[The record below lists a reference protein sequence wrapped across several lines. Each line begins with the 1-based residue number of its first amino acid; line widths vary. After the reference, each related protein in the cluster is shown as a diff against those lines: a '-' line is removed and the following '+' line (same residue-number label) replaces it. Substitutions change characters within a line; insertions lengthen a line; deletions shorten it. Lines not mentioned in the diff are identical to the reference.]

1 MLEKTKGVLDIIS
14 NHENNS
20 IFHLDD
26 LENPNDP
33 NSKSVRDILI
43 SKHPT
48 GQKPYRECIIEDEP
62 QDPHPIIF
70 EAINSNSI
78 RSNALKI
85 RGAAGPS
92 GLDAHIW
99 RRLCT
104 SYKGPSS
111 DLCEALATVAKRIC
125 STYVDPN
132 SLKPLLACRL
142 IALSKKPGVRPI
154 GIGDTARRIIA
165 KSLTQL
171 LKNDIQ
177 QACGCQQLCG
187 GQLSGIEAAVHAT
200 KATFKMKEKRPYYL
214 WMHPTL
220 LTL

>member
-48 GQKPYRECIIEDEP
+48 GQKPYRECIIEEEP
-62 QDPHPIIF
+62 QDPHQIIF

-99 RRLCT
+99 RRQCT

-125 STYVDPN
+125 SIYVDPN
-132 SLKPLLACRL
+132 SLKPLLACLL
-142 IALSKKPGVRPI
+142 IALSKKPGVRPNRDR
-154 GIGDTARRIIA
+154 GHGTKDNG
-165 KSLTQL
+165 K
-171 LKNDIQ
+171 
-177 QACGCQQLCG
+177 
-187 GQLSGIEAAVHAT
+187 VHNSAS
-200 KATFKMKEKRPYYL
+200 EKRYPAGRPVDANSCVEGSYQESKQQYTPQKPL
-214 WMHPTL
+214 SK
-220 LTL
+220 